1 MITFGSAKGVR
12 YGMREEKLYNHK
24 LGWRVLRAKD
34 DYLAQALA
42 ENMRK
47 CCCNKNLKYNQTRRL
62 EIIARGINAIVT
74 TCGDCSSTVRACI
87 MRQGYNIPNFTT
99 ATEYNTLMGTG
110 LFFEVPYDVNTLHN
124 GDILVTKSKGH
135 TGIITCGAIIPGT
148 VENKV
153 VALPTLKK
161 GSKGRQV
168 EILQINLNKVAN
180 AGLVCDG
187 DFGKKTQHAV
197 KTWQA
202 CAGLVSD
209 GIYGVKSFNKMKE
222 IIEG

>member
-1 MITFGSAKGVR
+1 MINFGSAKCKKYGVC
-12 YGMREEKLYNHK
+12 EEPLYNHK
-24 LGWRVLRAKD
+24 LGWRVLRAKSD
-34 DYLAQALA
+34 KLAQALA

-47 CCCNKNLKYNQTRRL
+47 CCCNKHLKYNQVRRL
-62 EIIARGINAIVT
+62 EIIARGINAVVT
-74 TCGDCSSTVRACI
+74 TFGDCSSTVRACI
-87 MRQGYNIPNFTT
+87 MHEGYNIPNFTT

-110 LFFEVPYDVNTLHN
+110 LFIEVPYDVNTLHN

-148 VENKV
+148 TENKV

-161 GSKGRQV
+161 GSKGTQV
-168 EILQINLNKVAN
+168 VNLQKNLNKVAN

-187 DFGKKTQHAV
+187 DFGKKTQSAV
-197 KTWQA
+197 KTLQA

-209 GIYGVKSFNKMKE
+209 GIYGVKSFNKMKGL
-222 IIEG
+222 I

>member
-1 MITFGSAKGVR
+1 MITFGSAKGTR
-12 YGMREEKLYNHK
+12 YGICEEKLYNHK
-24 LGWRVLRAKD
+24 LLWRVLRAKD
-34 DYLAQALA
+34 DNLAQSLA

-47 CCCNKNLKYNQTRRL
+47 CCCNKHLKYNQARRL
-62 EIIARGINAIVT
+62 EIIARGINANVT
-74 TCGDCSSTVRACI
+74 TCGDCSSTVRECI
-87 MRQGYNIPNFTT
+87 IEGVGYNIPNFTT

-110 LFFEVPYDVNTLHN
+110 LFIEVPYDASTLHN

-148 VENKV
+148 IENKV

-161 GSKGRQV
+161 GSKGTQV
-168 EILQINLNKVAN
+168 VNLQKNLNKVAN

-187 DFGKKTQHAV
+187 DFGKKTQSAV

-209 GIYGVKSFNKMKE
+209 GIYGVKSFNKMKGL
-222 IIEG
+222 I